1 MVVYESYNVRGL
13 GNTIKWK
20 HIRNLVV
27 KDGVQML
34 CIQETKKKRE
44 LLNNY
49 AIPIGDL
56 MMSDG
61 YILHLEELRGAYY
74 VYGIHI
80 PFL

>member
-34 CIQETKKKRE
+34 CIQETKKKE
-44 LLNNY
+44 NC
-49 AIPIGDL
+49 
-56 MMSDG
+56 
-61 YILHLEELRGAYY
+61 
-74 VYGIHI
+74 
-80 PFL
+80 